1 MAGQEGLEP
10 PTAGFGDRNSGQLS
24 YCPSDGMA
32 KDHNRQGQSVERERG
47 RGLTQARQPD
57 FERIHGLAPIRQT
70 CSMSAQRISSRIAAI
85 TESATLAVDAK
96 AKALK
101 AAGRPVIGFGA
112 GEPDF
117 PTPDY
122 IVAAAIASASVAA
135 NHRYTPTSG
144 LPELREA
151 IVAKTKRDSNFD
163 ISADQ
168 VLVTNGGKQA
178 VYQAFATI
186 VDHGDEVLLP
196 SPYWTTYPECIKL
209 AGGIPVEVFADETQN
224 YLVSVEQLEAART
237 PKTKALLFCSPSNP
251 TGSVYSPIQV
261 KAIAEWAHKNGIWII
276 SDEIYEHLRYDG
288 ALAPSIPVVL
298 PEMADH
304 TIILNGVAK
313 TYAMTGWRVGWM
325 IGPKDVIKAATNL
338 QSHLSS
344 NVSNIS
350 QRAAIAALTGDLSA
364 VHKMGEAFDRR
375 RKLIVGLLN
384 EIPGFICPMPQGAFY
399 VYPSVKGALGK
410 TIRGKT
416 PRTSAELAT
425 LILEE
430 VEVAVV
436 PGEAFGPS
444 GYLRFSY
451 ALGDDDIVEG
461 IGRIKKLMSEAV

>member
-1 MAGQEGLEP
+1 MADCP
-10 PTAGFGDRNSGQLS
+10 P
-24 YCPSDGMA
+24 
-32 KDHNRQGQSVERERG
+32 
-47 RGLTQARQPD
+47 
-57 FERIHGLAPIRQT
+57 
-70 CSMSAQRISSRIAAI
+70 MSASEKPRVSKRIAAI
-85 TESATLAVDAK
+85 AESATLAVDSK

-122 IVAAAIASASVAA
+122 IVNAAIEAAKIPA
-135 NHRYTPTSG
+135 NHRYTPTPG

-151 IVAKTKRDSNFD
+151 IVKKTKRDSNYE

-178 VYQAFATI
+178 VYQSFASI
-186 VDHGDEVLLP
+186 LDPGDEVLLP

-209 AGGIPVEVFADETQN
+209 AGGISVEVFADETQN
-224 YLVSVEQLEAART
+224 YLVSVEQLEKALT
-237 PKTKALLFCSPSNP
+237 PKTKVLLFCSPSNP
-251 TGSVYSPIQV
+251 TGSVYSADQV
-261 KAIAEWAHKNGIWII
+261 KAIGQWAYNKGLWVIT
-276 SDEIYEHLRYDG
+276 DEIYEHLLYDG
-288 ALAPSIPVVL
+288 ATAPSICVL
-298 PEMADH
+298 VPELADR

-344 NVSNIS
+344 NVSNVS
-350 QRAAIAALTGDLSA
+350 QRAAIAALSGDLAA

-375 RKLIVGLLN
+375 RKLIVKLLN
-384 EIPGFICPMPQGAFY
+384 EIPGVSCPTPTGAFY
-399 VYPSVKGALGK
+399 VYPSVKGVLGK
-410 TIRGKT
+410 EIRGKR
-416 PRTSAELAT
+416 PMTSAELAT

-430 VEVAVV
+430 VEVAAV

-451 ALGDDDIVEG
+451 ALGDEDIVEG
-461 IGRIKKLMSEAV
+461 IGRVNKLLSEAN

>member
-1 MAGQEGLEP
+1 
-10 PTAGFGDRNSGQLS
+10 
-24 YCPSDGMA
+24 
-32 KDHNRQGQSVERERG
+32 
-47 RGLTQARQPD
+47 
-57 FERIHGLAPIRQT
+57 
-70 CSMSAQRISSRIAAI
+70 MSAQRISSRIAAI
-85 TESATLAVDAK
+85 AESATLAVDAK

-122 IVAAAIASASVAA
+122 IVAAAIAAASVAA

-151 IVAKTKRDSNFD
+151 IVAKTKRDSNYD
-163 ISADQ
+163 ITVDQ

-178 VYQAFATI
+178 VYEAFATI

-209 AGGIPVEVFADETQN
+209 AGGVPVEVFADDSQN
-224 YLVSVEQLEAART
+224 YLVTVEQLEAART

-251 TGSVYSPIQV
+251 TGSVYSPAQV
-261 KAIAEWAHKNGIWII
+261 KAIAEWAHKNEIWII
-276 SDEIYEHLRYDG
+276 SDEIYEHLLYDG
-288 ALAPSIPVVL
+288 ALAPSVPVVL
-298 PEMADH
+298 PEIADR

-344 NVSNIS
+344 NVSNVS

-364 VHKMGEAFDRR
+364 VHTMGEAFDRR

-384 EIPGFICPMPQGAFY
+384 EIPGFVCPMPQGAFY
-399 VYPSVKGALGK
+399 VYPSVKGVLGK
-410 TIRGKT
+410 TIRGRT
-416 PRTSAELAT
+416 PHTSAELAT

-430 VEVAVV
+430 VEVAAV

-461 IGRIKKLMSEAV
+461 IGRIKKLMAEAV